1 MLSSTCSGT
10 PRRQSAMSSS
20 SLVIEQLSCS
30 PTFRLRLLGSCT
42 EAQGLRAEP
51 LNSITLCS
59 KPIHTRAII
68 ENSFTYHITFSREA
82 LKSIINTKQ
91 YSMGIIKKPGKIF
104 CSSLSTEDNDE
115 RRLLMKLTLGKVEE
129 NRVVEVT
136 LQFSSGD

>member
-1 MLSSTCSGT
+1 MNGKTLEPIKSFFKFDHLESTQKKQSNYLISGRSMLSNTCSGT

-59 KPIHTRAII
+59 KPIHTIKGILTGLQTFKRKKFYSVLK
-68 ENSFTYHITFSREA
+68 NSYYLES
-82 LKSIINTKQ
+82 
-91 YSMGIIKKPGKIF
+91 
-104 CSSLSTEDNDE
+104 
-115 RRLLMKLTLGKVEE
+115 
-129 NRVVEVT
+129 
-136 LQFSSGD
+136 

>member
-1 MLSSTCSGT
+1 AHTILHYTCTRNSECSVELAGRSMLSNTCSGT

-59 KPIHTRAII
+59 K
-68 ENSFTYHITFSREA
+68 
-82 LKSIINTKQ
+82 
-91 YSMGIIKKPGKIF
+91 
-104 CSSLSTEDNDE
+104 
-115 RRLLMKLTLGKVEE
+115 
-129 NRVVEVT
+129 
-136 LQFSSGD
+136 